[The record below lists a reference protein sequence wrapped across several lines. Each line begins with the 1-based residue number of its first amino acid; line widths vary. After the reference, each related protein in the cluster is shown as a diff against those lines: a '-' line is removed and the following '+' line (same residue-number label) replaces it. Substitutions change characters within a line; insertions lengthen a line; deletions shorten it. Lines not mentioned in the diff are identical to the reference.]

1 MEADY
6 VIVGGGSAGCVM
18 AARLS
23 EDPQVKVLLLEGGGG
38 GGSFMVKMPAG
49 TYKLIGRPKSD
60 WLYELEPDASRGGRV
75 QVWSGGR
82 MLGGSS
88 AINGMVYIRGVRT
101 DYDDWAADGCPGWG
115 FSDVMP
121 YFIKSER
128 FAGPPSQAH
137 GTHGPLAVSP
147 PQTVHPLA
155 RAFVRACGEI
165 GLPMLDDYCDG
176 DQYGAYL
183 IWSTTDRGRRCSAYE
198 AFLKPALN
206 RPNLQVVS
214 EAEAERLTFDGK
226 RVTGVRFRRAGA
238 SETCTARRE
247 VIVSGG
253 AMGSPTLLLRS
264 GLGPAAELKAAG
276 VEVLADLPVGRN
288 LQEHISIGMSKLVD
302 QPTFNSPLGPLH
314 MARYMF
320 EFLALRRGPLTS
332 PAVHAMAQAKSRP
345 DMDVA
350 DISFSFLPLAV
361 DYRARP
367 PKMHDRPGV
376 SISGLVCRPYTRGTI
391 KLASGDPKQRPII
404 DYPTLGDE
412 RDRIALR
419 AAGRMV
425 QDMFEAPALAQHVV
439 GPGQPD
445 RRLTTDEDWDAYI
458 HERVGHGY
466 HPVGTCRMGQPGASV
481 VDPSLRVHGVA
492 GLRVVD
498 ASVMPRLPSAN
509 TNAPTIMIAEKAA
522 ETVREQA
529 RAAPAS

>member
-6 VIVGGGSAGCVM
+6 VIVGGGSAGCVL

-23 EDPQVKVLLLEGGGG
+23 EDPSVKVLLLEAGGGG
-38 GGSFMVKMPAG
+38 DGFMVKMPAG
-49 TYKLIGRPKSD
+49 TFRLIGRPTSD
-60 WLYELEPDASRGGRV
+60 WLYHLEPDASRGGRA

-88 AINGMVYIRGVRT
+88 AINGMVYIRGIRN

-137 GTHGPLAVSP
+137 GSHGPLAVSP
-147 PQTVHPLA
+147 PRTIHPLA

-176 DQYGAYL
+176 DQHGAYL
-183 IWSTTDRGRRCSAYE
+183 IWTTTDHGRRCSAYE
-198 AFLKPALN
+198 AFLKPAMR
-206 RPNLQVVS
+206 RPNLQIVTD
-214 EAEAERLTFDGK
+214 AAAERLTFEGG
-226 RVTGVRFRRAGA
+226 RVTGVAFRRGEA
-238 SETCTARRE
+238 SETCTAWRE

-253 AMGSPTLLLRS
+253 AMGSSTLLLRS
-264 GLGPAAELKAAG
+264 GLGPAAELRAAG
-276 VEVLADLPVGRN
+276 VAVRADLPVGHN

-302 QPTFNSPLGPLH
+302 QPTYNAPMGPLH
-314 MARYMF
+314 MARYML
-320 EFLALRRGPLTS
+320 EYLALRRGPMTS
-332 PAVHAMAQAKSRP
+332 GPVHAMAQAKSRP
-345 DMDVA
+345 DMAVA
-350 DISFSFLPLAV
+350 DISFSFLPLAI
-361 DYRARP
+361 DYRVQP
-367 PKMHDRPGV
+367 PKMHDHPGV
-376 SISGLVCRPYTRGTI
+376 SIGGLVCRPYTRGSI
-391 KLASGDPKQRPII
+391 RLASPDPQRRPII

-412 RDRIALR
+412 RDRVTLR

-425 QDMFEAPALAQHVV
+425 QDMFDAPALARHVV
-439 GPGQPD
+439 GPGQPEH
-445 RRLTTDEDWDAYI
+445 RLTTDEEWDAYI
-458 HERVGHGY
+458 RDKVGHGY
-466 HPVGTCRMGQPGASV
+466 HPVGTCRMGAPGASV

-522 ETVREQA
+522 DTIREQA
-529 RAAPAS
+529 R